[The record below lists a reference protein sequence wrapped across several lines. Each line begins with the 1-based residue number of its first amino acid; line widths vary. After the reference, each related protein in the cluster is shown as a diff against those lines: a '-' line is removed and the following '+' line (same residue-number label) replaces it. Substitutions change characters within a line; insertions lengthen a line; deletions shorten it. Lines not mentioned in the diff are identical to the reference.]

1 MRQYE
6 KVLET
11 IRTAVLNGGI
21 KSGDK
26 LPSIRGLSEQLH
38 LSNASVIK
46 AYQVL
51 EASHSVY
58 VIPKSG
64 YYWMEQP
71 PEIAN
76 EMAYIDFTKM
86 HPDKNLIPFREFQ
99 HCLDQSIA
107 HYKRE
112 LFCYGPTSGLPS
124 LLIALQNHL
133 AKRQIFCDAHSIV
146 ITSGSQQ
153 ALALLATTDFENG
166 RNEILVEQPSYGVFQ
181 SLHAL
186 NGIPMTGISRTENG
200 LDFKM
205 LESAMKTGRF
215 KCFYTIPRCHN
226 PLGTSLTEKEK
237 QRLVALAAKYQVYI
251 IEDDYLA
258 DLSYGSK
265 SMPLYYYDTHQMVIY
280 VKSFSKAF
288 LPGIRL
294 GLAVMPPKRLS
305 AFTKQKKVL

>member
-76 EMAYIDFTKM
+76 EMAYI
-86 HPDKNLIPFREFQ
+86 
-99 HCLDQSIA
+99 
-107 HYKRE
+107 
-112 LFCYGPTSGLPS
+112 
-124 LLIALQNHL
+124 
-133 AKRQIFCDAHSIV
+133 V
-146 ITSGSQQ
+146 
-153 ALALLATTDFENG
+153 
-166 RNEILVEQPSYGVFQ
+166 
-181 SLHAL
+181 
-186 NGIPMTGISRTENG
+186 
-200 LDFKM
+200 
-205 LESAMKTGRF
+205 SA
-215 KCFYTIPRCHN
+215 Y
-226 PLGTSLTEKEK
+226 
-237 QRLVALAAKYQVYI
+237 
-251 IEDDYLA
+251 
-258 DLSYGSK
+258 
-265 SMPLYYYDTHQMVIY
+265 
-280 VKSFSKAF
+280 
-288 LPGIRL
+288 
-294 GLAVMPPKRLS
+294 
-305 AFTKQKKVL
+305 